1 MKNTK
6 TITHTHQLKHL
17 YQIKMKIE
25 TTPIK
30 DLIIINPSVYE
41 DNRGYF
47 FESYNQRF
55 FREQGIYTNFVQDNQ
70 SISVKGVLRGLHFQK
85 IAPQAKLVRC
95 IVGEVYDVVVD
106 LRKSSE
112 TYKKWFGVKL
122 SEDNMKMM
130 FVPKGFAHGFVTL
143 SDVAVFH
150 YKCDELY
157 MPSADGGIIYNDPEI
172 NIDWGVDVS
181 QLIMSD
187 KDRVLPKL
195 ADIETEL
202 GF

>member
-1 MKNTK
+1 
-6 TITHTHQLKHL
+6 
-17 YQIKMKIE
+17 MKIE
-25 TTPIK
+25 QTPIK
-30 DLIIINPSVYE
+30 DLYVISPTVYE

-85 IAPQAKLVRC
+85 TAPQSKLVRC
-95 IVGEVYDVVVD
+95 VVGEVYDVVVD
-106 LRKSSE
+106 LRKSSD
-112 TYKKWFGVKL
+112 TYKKWFGIKL

-130 FVPKGFAHGFVTL
+130 LVPKGFAHGFVTL
-143 SDVAVFH
+143 SDVAIFH

-172 NIDWGVDVS
+172 NIDWGVDVNE
-181 QLIMSD
+181 LILSD

-195 ADIETEL
+195 VDIEKEL
-202 GF
+202 NF

>member
-1 MKNTK
+1 
-6 TITHTHQLKHL
+6 
-17 YQIKMKIE
+17 MKIE

-30 DLIIINPSVYE
+30 DLIVINPSVYE

-157 MPSADGGIIYNDPEI
+157 MPSSDGGIIYNDPEL
-172 NIDWGVDVS
+172 NIDWGVDVNE
-181 QLIMSD
+181 LILSD

-195 ADIETEL
+195 VDIEKEL
-202 GF
+202 NF

>member
-1 MKNTK
+1 
-6 TITHTHQLKHL
+6 
-17 YQIKMKIE
+17 MKIE

-172 NIDWGVDVS
+172 NIDWGVDVR

-195 ADIETEL
+195 ADIETDL

>member
-6 TITHTHQLKHL
+6 TTTHTQQLKHP

-195 ADIETEL
+195 ADIETDL

>member
-1 MKNTK
+1 MN
-6 TITHTHQLKHL
+6 
-17 YQIKMKIE
+17 IE

-95 IVGEVYDVVVD
+95 VVGEVYDVVVD
-106 LRKSSE
+106 LRKSSD
-112 TYKKWFGVKL
+112 TYKQWFGIKL

-130 FVPKGFAHGFVTL
+130 LVPKGFAHGFVTL

-157 MPSADGGIIYNDPEI
+157 MPSSDGGIIYNDPEL
-172 NIDWGVDVS
+172 NIDWGVDVNE
-181 QLIMSD
+181 LILSD

-195 ADIETEL
+195 VDIEKEL
-202 GF
+202 NF

>member
-1 MKNTK
+1 
-6 TITHTHQLKHL
+6 
-17 YQIKMKIE
+17 MKIE

-30 DLIIINPSVYE
+30 DLLIINPSVYE

-195 ADIETEL
+195 ADIETDL

>member
-1 MKNTK
+1 
-6 TITHTHQLKHL
+6 
-17 YQIKMKIE
+17 MKIE

-85 IAPQAKLVRC
+85 IAPQSKLVRC

>member
-1 MKNTK
+1 
-6 TITHTHQLKHL
+6 
-17 YQIKMKIE
+17 MKIE

-30 DLIIINPSVYE
+30 DLLIINPSVYE

-85 IAPQAKLVRC
+85 TAPQSKLVRC

-106 LRKSSE
+106 LRKSSD
-112 TYKKWFGVKL
+112 TYKKWFGIKL

-130 FVPKGFAHGFVTL
+130 LVPKGFAHGFVTL
-143 SDVAVFH
+143 SDVAIFH

-172 NIDWGVDVS
+172 NIDWGVDVNE
-181 QLIMSD
+181 LILSD

-195 ADIETEL
+195 VDIEKEL
-202 GF
+202 NF

>member
-1 MKNTK
+1 
-6 TITHTHQLKHL
+6 
-17 YQIKMKIE
+17 MKIE

-112 TYKKWFGVKL
+112 TYKIWFGVKL

>member
-1 MKNTK
+1 
-6 TITHTHQLKHL
+6 
-17 YQIKMKIE
+17 MKIE
-25 TTPIK
+25 QTPIK
-30 DLIIINPSVYE
+30 DLYVISPTVHK

-47 FESYNQRF
+47 FETYNQRF

-85 IAPQAKLVRC
+85 TAPQAKLVRC

-106 LRKSSE
+106 LRKSSD
-112 TYKKWFGVKL
+112 TYKQWFGIKL
-122 SEDNMKMM
+122 SEDNMKMVL
-130 FVPKGFAHGFVTL
+130 VPKGFAHGFVTL

-157 MPSADGGIIYNDPEI
+157 MQSSDGGIIYNDPEL
-172 NIDWGVDVS
+172 NIDWGVDVN

-195 ADIETEL
+195 VDIEIEL
-202 GF
+202 NF